1 MLAKDDVYVIT
12 NIERTMY
19 IGCDM
24 DDETLVVVALYLCKG
39 LSPHVEWEHNSRGE
53 K

>member
-1 MLAKDDVYVIT
+1 MLAKDDVYVFT
-12 NIERTMY
+12 NIERIMY

-39 LSPHVEWEHNSRGE
+39 LSPLIKWEYNSGGQI
-53 K
+53 